1 MIDNAVQSD
10 RLNTMKAADLD
21 LRELLEVAR
30 DDGTVRFAGQ
40 RALILDAV
48 ALGLLRRELIETL
61 GVTVARGVL
70 ARFGYIHGWRT
81 AESLKDAFPWDS
93 ERDWRTAGGR
103 LHTLQGMV
111 VFEPVPP
118 SGDNPPFAESIWR
131 QSYEAEQHLL
141 HLGQSDEAV
150 CWTLTGFATGYLSYC
165 NGKEIVCLEV
175 KCRGK
180 GDAVCH
186 MVGRPRE
193 EWGEEVLPAAM
204 CRKVCLEGALENVT
218 QALKRTETRLRK
230 RRQELARAGG
240 LADGGEDPSG
250 MIVRSGAMRRVLD
263 VARRV
268 AKVDSSVLVTGESG
282 VGKERVARL
291 IHDESPRAG
300 RAFVAV
306 NCSAVSESLLESELF
321 GHARGAFTGATTDR
335 PGLFEA
341 ASGGTLFLDEVG
353 EIPPP
358 MQAKLLRAVQ
368 EREVRRVGENK
379 NRAVD
384 VRVVAATNRDL
395 AEEVAAGRFRKD
407 LYYRLR
413 VVELRVPPL
422 RDRKDDV
429 LPLARVLLADASRRM
444 SRPQCSLSPE
454 AANQLL
460 RYDWPGNVREL
471 ANTMERAVALAS
483 GDRVDLED
491 LPEEIRAAL
500 PVPTAA
506 GGVKTLED
514 VEREYILS
522 ALESNGGN
530 QSRTAEQLR
539 IGTATLYR
547 KLRKWGRS
555 GVPHAVQS

>member
-1 MIDNAVQSD
+1 MIDYTNQNDITRS
-10 RLNTMKAADLD
+10 MKASDLD
-21 LRELLEVAR
+21 LRELLEVGR
-30 DDGTVRFAGQ
+30 DDGIVRFAGQ

-48 ALGLLRRELIETL
+48 ALGLLRKELVEAL
-61 GVTVARGVL
+61 GATVAQGVL

-141 HLGQSDEAV
+141 HLGQAEDPV

-165 NGKEIVCLEV
+165 NGKEIVCLEI

-193 EWGEEVLPAAM
+193 EWGEERLPAKM
-204 CRKVCLEGALENVT
+204 CEKVCLEGALQSVT
-218 QALKRTETRLRK
+218 EALKRTETRLR
-230 RRQELARAGG
+230 RRKQELARAGG
-240 LADGGEDPSG
+240 LAEGEDPSG
-250 MIVRSGAMRRVLD
+250 MIVRSEPMRRILD

-282 VGKERVARL
+282 VGKERVARV

-335 PGLFEA
+335 AGLFEA

-353 EIPPP
+353 EIPLP
-358 MQAKLLRAVQ
+358 MQAKLLRALQ
-368 EREVRRVGENK
+368 EKEVRRVGENK

-429 LPLARVLLADASRRM
+429 LPLARLLLADASRRM
-444 SRPQCSLSPE
+444 SRPICSLSPE

-471 ANTMERAVALAS
+471 SNAMERAVALAEH
-483 GDRVDLED
+483 DRVDVDD
-491 LPEEIRAAL
+491 LPEEVRAAF
-500 PVPTAA
+500 PTPTVA
-506 GGVKTLED
+506 GGVKTLEE

-530 QSRTAEQLR
+530 QSRTAEQLQ

-547 KLRKWGRS
+547 KLRKWGRGS
-555 GVPHAVQS
+555 VPTA

>member
-1 MIDNAVQSD
+1 
-10 RLNTMKAADLD
+10 MKAADLD

-30 DDGTVRFAGQ
+30 EDGTVRFAGQ
-40 RALILDAV
+40 RAVILDAV

-61 GVTVARGVL
+61 GMSAAKAML
-70 ARFGYIHGWRT
+70 ARFGYVHGWRT
-81 AESLKDAFPWDS
+81 AENMKDAFPWDS

-103 LHTLQGMV
+103 IHTLQGMV
-111 VFEPVPP
+111 VMEPVPP
-118 SGDNPPFAESIWR
+118 TGDHPPFAESIWR
-131 QSYEAEQHLL
+131 ESYEAEQHLL
-141 HLGQSDEAV
+141 HLGQADEAV
-150 CWTLTGFATGYLSYC
+150 CWTLTAFATGYLSCC

-193 EWGEEVLPAAM
+193 EWGEEALPSAM
-204 CRKVCLEGALENVT
+204 CQKLCLEGELGKVT
-218 QALKRTETRLRK
+218 EALKRAETRLRK
-230 RRQELARAGG
+230 RRQELARAGVE
-240 LADGGEDPSG
+240 LREGEDPSG
-250 MIVRSGAMRRVLD
+250 MIVRSEGMRRVLD
-263 VARRV
+263 MARRV

-282 VGKERVARL
+282 VGKERVAQL

-335 PGLFEA
+335 AGLFEA

-353 EIPPP
+353 EIPLP
-358 MQAKLLRAVQ
+358 MQAKLLRALQ
-368 EREVRRVGENK
+368 EREIRRVGENK

-413 VVELRVPPL
+413 VVEIRVPPL

-429 LPLARVLLADASRRM
+429 LPLARLLLADAARRM
-444 SRPQCSLSPE
+444 SRPQCTLSPE

-471 ANTMERAVALAS
+471 ANAMERAVALAAR
-483 GDRVDLED
+483 DRVELDD
-491 LPEEIRAAL
+491 LPDEIRAAL
-500 PVPTAA
+500 PTPSTI
-506 GGVKTLED
+506 GGVKTLEQ

-530 QSRTAEQLR
+530 QSRTAEQLD

-547 KLRKWGRS
+547 KLKRWGRS
-555 GVPHAVQS
+555 IGERPAV